1 MTRPVGR
8 RRRPVVTYGFI
19 RHTWDD
25 DYMPPHT
32 APKQP
37 ARVSPPDPLHEP
49 VLPTQSQEDTD
60 IGWGEPPGPDD
71 DERLSRERPPHWGSD

>member
-1 MTRPVGR
+1 MAAGR
-8 RRRPVVTYGFI
+8 GI
-19 RHTWDD
+19 RCLCDD
-25 DYMPPHT
+25 DGMPPDP

-37 ARVSPPDPLHEP
+37 ARVSPPDSRDEP

-71 DERLSRERPPHWGSD
+71 DERLSRDRPPHWGSD